1 MMTVPLHSR
10 KHPGLVALIDDAD
23 LDLVRSYTWCPY
35 APETGRTFYA
45 VARRRDGVRS
55 VIRMHKLITGWPRTD
70 HKNHDGLDN
79 QRSNLRPAT
88 HAQNGAN
95 SRSRLGSASSYKGVC
110 WLAGNQ
116 KWRAE
121 IMANGRHRH
130 LGCFTDEADAA
141 RAYDAAALE
150 MWGEYACLNFGPEC
164 P

>member
-1 MMTVPLHSR
+1 MTVPLHSR

-23 LDLVRSYTWCPY
+23 LDLVQPYTWCPY
-35 APETGRTFYA
+35 LSRTGQTFYA
-45 VARRRDGVRS
+45 VARRIDGVRA

-88 HAQNGAN
+88 WGQNAAN
-95 SRSRLGSASSYKGVC
+95 SLPRKGTTSPYKGVC
-110 WLAGNQ
+110 WLADNQ

-121 IMANGRHRH
+121 IRIGGRHRH
-130 LGCFTDEADAA
+130 LGCFAVEEDAA

-150 MWGEYACLNFGPEC
+150 AWGEYAFLNFPGPGH

>member
-23 LDLVRSYTWCPY
+23 LGLVQPYTWCPY
-35 APETGRTFYA
+35 APKASRTFYA
-45 VARRRDGVRS
+45 VAKRRDGVRS

-70 HKNHDGLDN
+70 HQNHDGLDN

-88 HAQNGAN
+88 NAQNSAN
-95 SRSRLGSASSYKGVC
+95 SRPRLGAASSYKGVC
-110 WLAGNQ
+110 WLIGNQ

-121 IMANGRHRH
+121 IMIDGHHRH
-130 LGCFTDEADAA
+130 LGCFAAEEDAA

-150 MWGEYACLNFGPEC
+150 TWGEFAYLNFDLGRP
-164 P
+164 